1 MVTHS
6 DAPMYNLRA
15 VVQETGLKADTLRAW
30 ERRYGLPVPN
40 RSKGGHRLYSR
51 RDIEILKWLVNRV
64 DEGLSISRA
73 VEFWRKLESEG
84 EDPIADSLPP
94 HLGQVR
100 TYVDSGSSLE
110 ELQEAWVEACLRFDE
125 RAAENAINQA
135 FALFPVETVTHRI
148 LQKTLTEVGEKWF
161 SGEVSI
167 QQEHFTSQ
175 LTIRRLNTLIA
186 ATPAPNRLE
195 RVIVACPPSEQHTI
209 SLLLMTLGL
218 RRAGFQVYYFGA
230 DTPVDQM
237 DGAIEKIQPNLVIS
251 TAQQLSSAA
260 GLYSMAH
267 ALKEQTIP
275 FAYGGRIFN
284 IAPDLKI
291 RIPGHFLGEELPETF
306 AQIEQIVGT
315 SIIADDG
322 VPVENQYSQAY
333 EHLRNYIQRIA
344 DGVLNRIPS
353 NGTAEN
359 GSRSFLDH
367 LNRSLLSAL
376 KIGNLDLLD
385 YELEWLDNLIE
396 NRPDSSLRLKHVLQ
410 EYISEAQENLG
421 PNAQLIT
428 EWLQERIN
436 HTGQGS
442 TS

>member
-1 MVTHS
+1 
-6 DAPMYNLRA
+6 MYNLRA

-73 VEFWRKLESEG
+73 VELWRKLESEG
-84 EDPIADSLPP
+84 EDPIADSLPL

-100 TYVDSGSSLE
+100 TYVDSGSNLE
-110 ELQEAWVEACLRFDE
+110 ELQGAWMGACLQFDE
-125 RAAENAINQA
+125 RAAEIAINQA
-135 FALFPVETVTHRI
+135 FALFPLETVTHLI
-148 LQKTLTEVGEKWF
+148 LQKTLAEVGEKWF
-161 SGEVSI
+161 SGEVSV
-167 QQEHFTSQ
+167 QQEHFISQ

-186 ATPAPNRLE
+186 AAPAPDRLE

-209 SLLLMTLGL
+209 PLLMITLGL

-230 DTPVDQM
+230 NTPVDQL
-237 DGAIEKIQPNLVIS
+237 DGAVDKIQPNLVLS
-251 TAQQLSSAA
+251 TAQQLSSAS
-260 GLYSMAH
+260 GLYSMAL
-267 ALKEQTIP
+267 ALQEQTIP

-284 IAPDLKI
+284 IAPNLLP
-291 RIPGHFLGEELPETF
+291 RIPGHFLGMELPETF

-333 EHLRNYIQRIA
+333 ERLRNNIQRITN
-344 DGVLNRIPS
+344 GILSRIPS
-353 NGTAEN
+353 NGAAEN
-359 GSRSFLDH
+359 GSMSFLDH

-396 NRPDSSLRLKHVLQ
+396 NRPESSLRLKHILE
-410 EYISEAQENLG
+410 EYISGAQENLG
-421 PNAQLIT
+421 SDAQLIT
-428 EWLQERIN
+428 EWFQERIS
-436 HTGQGS
+436 HTKQGS

>member
-51 RDIEILKWLVNRV
+51 RDIEILKWLVKRV

-73 VEFWRKLESEG
+73 VELWRKLESEG

-94 HLGQVR
+94 RLGQDR
-100 TYVDSGSSLE
+100 AYVDSGSTLQ
-110 ELQEAWVEACLRFDE
+110 ELQAAWMEACLRFDE
-125 RAAENAINQA
+125 RAAENALNQA
-135 FALFPVETVTHRI
+135 FALFPLETVTHRI
-148 LQKTLTEVGEKWF
+148 LQQTLTEVGEKWF
-161 SGEVSI
+161 SGEVSV

-195 RVIVACPPSEQHTI
+195 RVIVACPPFEQHTI
-209 SLLLMTLGL
+209 PLLLITLGL
-218 RRAGFQVYYFGA
+218 RRIGFQVYYFGA
-230 DTPVDQM
+230 NTPVDQL
-237 DGAIEKIQPNLVIS
+237 DGAIEKILPNLVLS

-260 GLYSMAH
+260 GLYSMAL
-267 ALKEQTIP
+267 ALQEQTIH

-284 IAPDLKI
+284 LAPDLHP

-315 SIIADDG
+315 SITADDG

-333 EHLRNYIQRIA
+333 EHLRNTIQRIT
-344 DGVLNRIPS
+344 DGVLNRLTS
-353 NGTAEN
+353 NGAAEE

-376 KIGNLDLLD
+376 KFGNLDLLD
-385 YELEWLDNLIE
+385 YELEWLDNLFE
-396 NRPDSSLRLKHVLQ
+396 NQPDSSLRLGDVLR
-410 EYISEAQENLG
+410 EYISEAQENHG
-421 PNAQLIT
+421 SDAQLIT
-428 EWLQERIN
+428 EWIQERVN
-436 HTGQGS
+436 QAGQGS